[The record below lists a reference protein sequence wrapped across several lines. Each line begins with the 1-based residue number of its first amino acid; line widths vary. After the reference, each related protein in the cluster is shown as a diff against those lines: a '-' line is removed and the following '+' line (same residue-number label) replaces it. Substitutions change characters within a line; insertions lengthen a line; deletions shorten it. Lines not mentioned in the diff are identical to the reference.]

1 MNRTFRVWLPL
12 GAASLSG
19 VGLFAAEEAAPPVS
33 GLQVGEAT
41 PAFDVINVAGP
52 YKGQT
57 LCLR

>member
-1 MNRTFRVWLPL
+1 MNRTIRVLLPL
-12 GAASLSG
+12 GAVALG
-19 VGLFAAEEAAPPVS
+19 AVGLLAAEEAAPPVS
-33 GLQVGEAT
+33 GLQVGEPT